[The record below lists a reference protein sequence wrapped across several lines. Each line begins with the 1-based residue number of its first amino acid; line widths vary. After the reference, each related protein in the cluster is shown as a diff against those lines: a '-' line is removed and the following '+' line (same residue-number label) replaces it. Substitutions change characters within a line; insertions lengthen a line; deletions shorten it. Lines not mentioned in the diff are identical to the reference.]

1 MRNIYQVEQDWVQ
14 SIPRTRNKRL
24 LRDFLITLVAL
35 VIAWQINSY
44 LFVVLLI
51 VGAIYWLSELW
62 SPSKADMEEYW
73 KIHYIEVKDDG
84 LLRVAPNANGTDSI
98 SVTSPWKSLRL
109 KSVDRDKDKIKRIKL
124 LDLSMP
130 KGMQT
135 IDIENYKNMG
145 NLLNEIERRVPN
157 DA

>member
-1 MRNIYQVEQDWVQ
+1 MRNIYQVEQDSVQ

-62 SPSKADMEEYW
+62 SPSKANMEEYW
-73 KIHYIEVKDDG
+73 NIHYIEVQDDG

-109 KSVDRDKDKIKRIKL
+109 KSVDRDKDKIKCIKL

-135 IDIENYKNMG
+135 IHIENYKNMG
-145 NLLNEIERRVPN
+145 NLLNEIERRVQN